1 MKPESELIH
10 GIEEQTQNEI
20 ERIREELARLEAD
33 RKGRV
38 ERELESIRKKTD
50 EYAASQIEKA
60 KRASAAAVATECH
73 KIELEARER
82 FFKQVLR
89 SAESRLRERIGDE
102 GYPAVLKNWIVEAA
116 VGLAASEAQVSTTET
131 ERELCRRVLDEA
143 AAEAS
148 RLLGTNVRLE
158 LSEIPLKN
166 GQGVVLTARSGRTAY
181 NNQVRTRMMRRET
194 AVRKVIYDEL
204 SRTRAQRPPDN
215 EQRGESGEH
224 DG

>member
-10 GIEEQTQNEI
+10 GIEEQTQSEI
-20 ERIREELARLEAD
+20 DRIREELARLETD

-38 ERELESIRKKTD
+38 ERELESIKKKTD
-50 EYAASQIEKA
+50 EYAASQIDKA
-60 KRASAAAVATECH
+60 KRAAAASVATECH
-73 KIELEARER
+73 KIELEAREQ
-82 FFKQVLR
+82 FFKQVLQ
-89 SAESRLRERIGDE
+89 SAEARLRDRIGDDE
-102 GYPAVLKNWIVEAA
+102 YPAILKDWIVEAA
-116 VGLAASEAQVSTTET
+116 VGLAASEAEVSTTEP

-143 AAEAS
+143 AEEAS
-148 RLLGTNVRLE
+148 RLLGTTVRLE
-158 LSEIPLKN
+158 LSETLLKS

-204 SRTRAQRPPDN
+204 SRAKAQRPPDN

>member
-10 GIEEQTQNEI
+10 GIEEQTQGEI
-20 ERIREELARLEAD
+20 DKIREELARLETD

-38 ERELESIRKKTD
+38 DRELESIRKKTD
-50 EYAASQIEKA
+50 EYAASQIDKA
-60 KRASAAAVATECH
+60 KRAAAASVATECH

-89 SAESRLRERIGDE
+89 TAESRLRSQIADN
-102 GYPAVLKNWIVEAA
+102 GYSAVLKDWIVEAA
-116 VGLAASEAQVSTTET
+116 VGLAANEAEVSTTEA
-131 ERELCRRVLDEA
+131 EHDLCRQVLDEA

-148 RLLGTNVRLE
+148 RLLGTTVRLE
-158 LSEIPLKN
+158 LSNTVLKG
-166 GQGVVLTARSGRTAY
+166 GQGVVLTSRSGRTAY

-194 AVRKVIYDEL
+194 VIRKIIYEEL
-204 SRTRAQRPPDN
+204 SRAQAHKPPDN
-215 EQRGESGEH
+215 EQREESGEH